1 MMRTLETAPRWK
13 IVVRSTKNRHQ
24 MIFPPPPNFKGITVI
39 RDHQVKRQALAPG
52 RPAKAKVKLVSMRP
66 DFSLEAARA
75 LNARVLFASQSRA
88 NIGMVRLSDE
98 KK

>member
-1 MMRTLETAPRWK
+1 MRTLETAPRWK

-24 MIFPPPPNFKGITVI
+24 MIFPPPPNFKGTTVI

-52 RPAKAKVKLVSMRP
+52 RPAKAKMKLVSMRP

-75 LNARVLFASQSRA
+75 LNARVLFAS
-88 NIGMVRLSDE
+88 
-98 KK
+98 